1 MIEQDLTFRVTYV
14 QRLCTLLN
22 FELSISVMFLLQF
35 LWQITLFL
43 AAFAAILFTPY
54 LLFVLIKEK
63 KFVWVGLFIAIVI
76 LPIIIIVLFL
86 SEHLFYLAFIQV
98 PLLLFYLYCFM
109 LRFDANEWL
118 REMNWKIYDQ
128 AEKSGHKINDD
139 FITLR

>member
-1 MIEQDLTFRVTYV
+1 MIEQDLSFRVSHI

-22 FELSISVMFLLQF
+22 FELSTSGMFLLQF

-54 LLFVLIKEK
+54 LLFVLVREK
-63 KFVWVGLFIAIVI
+63 KYFWLGLFIAIVI
-76 LPIIIIVLFL
+76 LPMLIILLFL
-86 SEHLFYLAFIQV
+86 SEHLFYLAFIQI

-118 REMNWKIYDQ
+118 REINWKIYRQ
-128 AEKSGHKINDD
+128 TEKQKLKADDD
-139 FITLR
+139 FIVLR

>member
-1 MIEQDLTFRVTYV
+1 MIKQDLTFRVTHL

-22 FELSISVMFLLQF
+22 FELSTSVMFLLQF

-54 LLFVLIKEK
+54 LLFVLLKEK
-63 KFVWVGLFIAIVI
+63 KFVWLGLFIAIVL
-76 LPIIIIVLFL
+76 LPMLIIILFL

-128 AEKSGHKINDD
+128 AEKSEYKINDD

>member
-1 MIEQDLTFRVTYV
+1 MIEQDLSFRVSHI

-22 FELSISVMFLLQF
+22 FELSTSGMFLLQF

-54 LLFVLIKEK
+54 LLFVLVREK
-63 KFVWVGLFIAIVI
+63 KYFWLGLFIAIVI
-76 LPIIIIVLFL
+76 LPMLIILLFL
-86 SEHLFYLAFIQV
+86 SEHLFYLAFIQI

-118 REMNWKIYDQ
+118 REMNWKIYDE
-128 AEKSGHKINDD
+128 AEKSEHKINDD